1 MTVARNT
8 KRQLRLMRLLWS
20 VGGFL
25 LVSMPT
31 VAFAHENVGE
41 DELAVANWM
50 LIAAF
55 VTIVI
60 GAFMGLWAHKSGQ
73 FRNVEESKYNML
85 DTAEDFDS
93 IMAES
98 DTREA
103 ERQAAQARE
112 AQGTQGAQ
120 GIKTASAHTV
130 AANAS
135 TVTKV

>member
-25 LVSMPT
+25 LVSMPS
-31 VAFAHENVGE
+31 VALAHENVGE

-55 VTIVI
+55 VTIVL
-60 GAFMGLWAHKSGQ
+60 GAFMGLWAYKSGQ

-98 DTREA
+98 DTRET
-103 ERQAAQARE
+103 EREAAQVRE
-112 AQGTQGAQ
+112 AQGAHGAQ
-120 GIKTASAHTV
+120 GIKTATANTV

-135 TVTKV
+135 TVTKL